1 MSIPKKIDLEK
12 TYAIKLSRVVTV
24 GKHIYRPLNEIE
36 AKGQFLADI
45 IAAEGEEAIDY
56 ARPV

>member
-1 MSIPKKIDLEK
+1 MSIPKKIDATK
-12 TYAIKLSRVVTV
+12 TYAIKLSRTVTV
-24 GKHIYRPLNEIE
+24 GKHVYRPLNELQAE
-36 AKGQFLADI
+36 GQFLLDI